1 MGTYD
6 MTHPV
11 SQNSGTNGRRLNRNM
26 KRRRAVMK
34 NLEPKIE
41 DRKKFDI
48 DLEYGKVRE
57 QQVADMLQD
66 KKIEVKSERDVW
78 QKTGNIAIE
87 YECYG
92 KPSGINATES
102 DYWFHN
108 LCIGDE
114 TFATLVFDTA
124 SLKRIIANLD
134 KKRSVSGGDNNAS
147 RMYLLNLQK
156 LFSSDVIKAF
166 KEQAD
171 AA

>member
-1 MGTYD
+1 
-6 MTHPV
+6 
-11 SQNSGTNGRRLNRNM
+11 M
-26 KRRRAVMK
+26 KE
-34 NLEPKIE
+34 LEPKVA

-114 TFATLVFDTA
+114 TFATLVFDTS

-166 KEQAD
+166 KEKQD

>member
-1 MGTYD
+1 ME
-6 MTHPV
+6 
-11 SQNSGTNGRRLNRNM
+11 
-26 KRRRAVMK
+26 

-41 DRKKFDI
+41 DRKKLDI

-57 QQVADMLQD
+57 KQVADMLQD

-108 LCIGDE
+108 LCIGEDI
-114 TFATLVFDTA
+114 FATIVFDTN
-124 SLKRIIANLD
+124 SLKRIINNLD
-134 KKRSVSGGDNNAS
+134 YKRSVSGGDNNAS

-166 KEQAD
+166 KESTQD
-171 AA
+171 EVRTGS

>member
-1 MGTYD
+1 ME
-6 MTHPV
+6 
-11 SQNSGTNGRRLNRNM
+11 
-26 KRRRAVMK
+26 
-34 NLEPKIE
+34 NLEPKTE

-57 QQVADMLQD
+57 QLVADMLQD

-108 LCIGDE
+108 LCIGEDI
-114 TFATLVFDTA
+114 FATIVFDTN
-124 SLKRIIANLD
+124 SLKRIINNLD
-134 KKRSVSGGDNNAS
+134 YKRSVSGGDNNAS

-166 KEQAD
+166 KESTKD
-171 AA
+171 EVRTGS

>member
-1 MGTYD
+1 M
-6 MTHPV
+6 
-11 SQNSGTNGRRLNRNM
+11 N
-26 KRRRAVMK
+26 K
-34 NLEPKIE
+34 LEPNKK

-57 QQVADMLQD
+57 KQVADMLQD

-114 TFATLVFDTA
+114 TFATIVFDTQ
-124 SLKRIIANLD
+124 SLKRIISNLD
-134 KKRSVSGGDNNAS
+134 SKRSVSGGDNNAA

-166 KEQAD
+166 KETKD

>member
-1 MGTYD
+1 MANE
-6 MTHPV
+6 V
-11 SQNSGTNGRRLNRNM
+11 SS
-26 KRRRAVMK
+26 
-34 NLEPKIE
+34 LEPSVAN
-41 DRKKFDI
+41 RKKFDL

-114 TFATLVFDTA
+114 TFATIVFDTA
-124 SLKRIIANLD
+124 SLKRIINNLD
-134 KKRSVSGGDNNAS
+134 YKRSVSGGDNNAS

-166 KEQAD
+166 KEKQD
-171 AA
+171 EQKVS